1 MPDDQYL
8 SLLISSQ
15 GDKVAGAIVEF
26 MRRAGLTTGCYA
38 YKFRVKSKEDLLDKK
53 QRKIEKKPLYTITDI
68 TDVIGVRLVTLFKGD
83 MFKAYANLIE
93 MLANPVGDS
102 QFNQAM
108 PEEIIVYKGT
118 SALDDFANE
127 IKTITK
133 SHFKSAQVKTEN
145 SVEGYSSIHIICRH
159 SAKIEELSNAEN
171 SYRLPIEI
179 QIRTVFEDAWGEID
193 HKYGYVVR
201 EGKDAGTPIHNS
213 HHIKAHLKV
222 LKDFSDACM
231 EYAECI
237 RKEALPEVLD
247 LTAGV
252 TKTISVESDEDVLQR
267 FREIGIKEEFI
278 QRYVE
283 ARSLRDKAAEESGAT
298 HDGRI
303 TAEQTYLQAAE
314 LFAALMQELAPGDT
328 AASLRDGSKLAYY
341 YCAMNEGLCLMSTNI
356 SDNVNAAVDKY
367 IFIETHYKNYPLAK
381 MRLGQALGKVGR
393 IDESIDRLRN
403 AGSALQKLGERS
415 LASGLWTDYLPKADY
430 EHMLYT
436 QPKILGYTLW
446 KKSQQSGTIPR
457 REKSELY
464 FEAYITTMSC
474 LDAKNIEKKKI
485 IDVYNNLLYYCVG
498 FAFCTDSGDQRL
510 ATIKAE
516 IPTLLATML
525 KESGGAEQMSIEDL
539 DTVFRA
545 YALLGDVR
553 AKEIATTLIQR
564 CLRRDA
570 GIVTSLRMSIAE
582 VAQEYLDKGTIVAM

>member
-15 GDKVAGAIVEF
+15 GDKVAGSIVEF
-26 MRRAGLTTGCYA
+26 MRRTGLTTGCYA

-53 QRKIEKKPLYTITDI
+53 QRKIEKKPFYTITDI

-93 MLANPVGDS
+93 MLANPVGDA
-102 QFNQAM
+102 QFHQAI

-145 SVEGYSSIHIICRH
+145 SVEGYSSIHVICRH

-213 HHIKAHLKV
+213 HHVKAHLKV
-222 LKDFSDACM
+222 LKGFSDACM

-267 FREIGIKEEFI
+267 FRDIGMKEELI

-283 ARSLRDKAAEESGAT
+283 ARLLRDKAAEESGAT

-303 TAEQTYLQAAE
+303 TAEQTYLQAAD
-314 LFAALMQELAPGDT
+314 LFASLMQELAPGDT
-328 AASLRDGSKLAYY
+328 AASLRDGPKLAYY

-393 IDESIDRLRN
+393 IDEAIDRLRN
-403 AGSALQKLGERS
+403 AGSAFQKLGEKS
-415 LASGLWTDYLPKADY
+415 LASGVWTDCLPKADY

-446 KKSQQSGTIPR
+446 KKSQQSGTTPR
-457 REKSELY
+457 QEKSELY
-464 FEAYITTMSC
+464 FEAYTTTMSC

-498 FAFCTDSGDQRL
+498 FAFCTDYGDKRL
-510 ATIKAE
+510 AAIKTE
-516 IPTLLATML
+516 IPSLLATML
-525 KESGGAEQMSIEDL
+525 KESGGTGDMSIEDL

-545 YALLGDVR
+545 YALLGDGR

-570 GIVTSLRMSIAE
+570 GMVTSLRMSIAE

>member
-193 HKYGYVVR
+193 HKYGYVV
-201 EGKDAGTPIHNS
+201 S
-213 HHIKAHLKV
+213 
-222 LKDFSDACM
+222 
-231 EYAECI
+231 
-237 RKEALPEVLD
+237 
-247 LTAGV
+247 
-252 TKTISVESDEDVLQR
+252 
-267 FREIGIKEEFI
+267 
-278 QRYVE
+278 
-283 ARSLRDKAAEESGAT
+283 
-298 HDGRI
+298 
-303 TAEQTYLQAAE
+303 
-314 LFAALMQELAPGDT
+314 
-328 AASLRDGSKLAYY
+328 
-341 YCAMNEGLCLMSTNI
+341 CL
-356 SDNVNAAVDKY
+356 
-367 IFIETHYKNYPLAK
+367 
-381 MRLGQALGKVGR
+381 
-393 IDESIDRLRN
+393 
-403 AGSALQKLGERS
+403 
-415 LASGLWTDYLPKADY
+415 
-430 EHMLYT
+430 LYT
-436 QPKILGYTLW
+436 
-446 KKSQQSGTIPR
+446 SR
-457 REKSELY
+457 
-464 FEAYITTMSC
+464 
-474 LDAKNIEKKKI
+474 
-485 IDVYNNLLYYCVG
+485 CV
-498 FAFCTDSGDQRL
+498 
-510 ATIKAE
+510 
-516 IPTLLATML
+516 
-525 KESGGAEQMSIEDL
+525 
-539 DTVFRA
+539 
-545 YALLGDVR
+545 
-553 AKEIATTLIQR
+553 
-564 CLRRDA
+564 
-570 GIVTSLRMSIAE
+570 
-582 VAQEYLDKGTIVAM
+582 